1 MMTASNMSILRE
13 GTASAGSNACQQWRV
28 DLDCGL
34 MVRCGHRNH
43 PDFADGVYRFWLPMP
58 QVIAAEREMARRDG
72 EGAQILHS
80 LSPCS
85 MTLAHTRPA
94 GRWMTVLTGPSPRCS
109 PMPMRS
115 SVMPLTG
122 GADGLVNGEAVV
134 VNGAMARE
142 LVAVY
147 CYPARPAIHD
157 LGLVWEVLR
166 AAIYGIDPKATG
178 SKRTGDVS
186 DPPPS

>member
-1 MMTASNMSILRE
+1 MDTAITR
-13 GTASAGSNACQQWRV
+13 
-28 DLDCGL
+28 
-34 MVRCGHRNH
+34 
-43 PDFADGVYRFWLPMP
+43 DFADGVYRFWLPMP

-72 EGAQILHS
+72 EGAQIPHS
-80 LSPCS
+80 LFAVFHD
-85 MTLAHTRPA
+85 LGAHL
-94 GRWMTVLTGPSPRCS
+94 GQLGDETVLTGPSPALLSDAHAVIRNA
-109 PMPMRS
+109 
-115 SVMPLTG
+115 LTG

-157 LGLVWEVLR
+157 LGLAWEVLR

-178 SKRTGDVS
+178 SKKKDGDVS